1 MKKAPLVAALLA
13 LAAATPIPASGE
25 TPSPQ
30 QPPLPVTVQL
40 TDLEP
45 IAPQPGDV
53 LHITGL
59 LHNISTTAIS
69 DLAVTLLY
77 NPNHIGSRSQFDD
90 YAEPRAEDCLP
101 ACPLPLPP
109 DQASAATPALAATSL
124 APGAGESFSI
134 SVPVNTLTLDRPWEV
149 FELGVQVSGSTPNG
163 FGAVGGLRTFLPW
176 APRTTAGAG
185 STTQVAWVWPLV
197 DSPHRTVGPTFTD
210 DTLARSLG
218 AGGRLDNLLQAGAEA
233 QAQTTPPAPPAPKK
247 KGKHPKPAPQPAT
260 VLSVPVTWAVDPMLV
275 EDAAM
280 MAGGYKA
287 AGNHGTVVGTGTAA
301 AKKWLNDLRAAAAKS
316 DVLALPYADPDL
328 VAADREAA
336 DDKALATE
344 IQVAINSGQKLI
356 ASDLGTTP
364 LADSWPPGGF
374 LDQSTLNTLFA
385 AGVTTVVLD
394 DRALEPLIAPNLTP
408 SANTTINARDGT
420 FDALLTDHIL
430 DGVVDAG
437 AADPTVQRL
446 AVQRFLAETLMI
458 QAEQP
463 FLPRTIVVAPD
474 RRWAP
479 SATYAAALAS
489 DTGKVP
495 WITPVGLSTASTT
508 VEAPKLARAAL
519 RYPSQARHAE
529 LSGDYLSGVADVKQD
544 ADEFAAI
551 LTPGDPSA
559 RAFDDGIL
567 RTLSSAWRS
576 DPGTA
581 YEFRQRVND
590 ALATTMKK
598 VHIASAPDSFVTL
611 TSHSGTVPVTVAN
624 DLDTPVH
631 IGVAISSQHLQVS
644 RGGRVTELI
653 PAHRQIAVDVRATA
667 RTSGVFPLQV
677 ELLTPDFDKVY
688 DKTQLFVRSTAYGAV
703 AILITALATGVLL
716 LAVVI
721 RLGRRARAASRSTTA
736 AA

>member
-1 MKKAPLVAALLA
+1 MVAALLA
-13 LAAATPIPASGE
+13 LAAATPFPAFGE

-53 LHITGL
+53 LHLTGI
-59 LHNISTTAIS
+59 LHNISTTPIS
-69 DLAVTLLY
+69 DLAVDLLY

-90 YAEPRAEDCLP
+90 YAEPRSEDCTP

-109 DQASAATPALAATSL
+109 DKASSAIPALAAPSL

-134 SVPVNTLTLDRPWEV
+134 SVPVNTLSLDRPWEV

-176 APRTTAGAG
+176 APRNQPSG
-185 STTQVAWVWPLV
+185 SVGSPTQVAWVWPLV

-218 AGGRLDNLLQAGAEA
+218 SGGRLDNLLQAGAAA

-247 KGKHPKPAPQPAT
+247 KGKHPKPVPPPPP

-280 MAGGYKA
+280 MASGYKA
-287 AGNHGTVVGTGTAA
+287 AGSHGPVAGTGTAA
-301 AKKWLNDLRAAAAKS
+301 AKKWLNDLRAAAVKS

-364 LADSWPPGGF
+364 LTDSWPPDGF
-374 LDQSTLNTLFA
+374 LDQGTLNTLFA

-394 DRALEPLIAPNLTP
+394 DRALEPLVAPNLTP

-430 DGVVDAG
+430 DAVVDAG
-437 AADPTVQRL
+437 AADPALQRL

-463 FLPRTIVVAPD
+463 FLQRTIVVAPD

-479 SATYAAALAS
+479 SATYAAALAG

-495 WITPVGLSTASTT
+495 WITPVGLSAASTT
-508 VEAPKLARAAL
+508 PEVPKLVRSAL
-519 RYPSQARHAE
+519 HYPSQARRAE

-581 YEFRQRVND
+581 YEFRQHVND
-590 ALATTMKK
+590 ALAATMKK

-631 IGVAISSQHLQVS
+631 IGVEISSQHLQVS
-644 RGGRVTELI
+644 GGGRVTEII

-688 DKTQLFVRSTAYGAV
+688 DSTHLFVRSTAYGAV

-721 RLGRRARAASRSTTA
+721 RLVRRALAGRRSTTA